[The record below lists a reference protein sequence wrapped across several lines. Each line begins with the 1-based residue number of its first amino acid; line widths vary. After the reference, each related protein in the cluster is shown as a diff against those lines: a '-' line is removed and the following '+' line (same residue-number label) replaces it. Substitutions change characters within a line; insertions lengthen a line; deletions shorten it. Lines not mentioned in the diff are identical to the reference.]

1 MRSLLL
7 VAACG
12 AAAPRPIANDEPPA
26 PQQGDVRDPPRVI
39 AGRWAITT
47 SSPMPFP
54 RENIERGFQ
63 DAHDDI
69 AACLESALL
78 PMITATV
85 RLTWSGGRLT
95 ATVVDEDRGL
105 GQCAALALEKV
116 SWLAPPTATLDVIV
130 TSRRSE

>member
-1 MRSLLL
+1 CTGL
-7 VAACG
+7 
-12 AAAPRPIANDEPPA
+12 PRALH
-26 PQQGDVRDPPRVI
+26 
-39 AGRWAITT
+39 
-47 SSPMPFP
+47 PFP
-54 RENIERGFQ
+54 TRRSS
-63 DAHDDI
+63 DL
-69 AACLESALL
+69 CLESALL

-130 TSRRSE
+130 TARRSRSEEHTSELQSPDHLVCRL